1 MTTSNFADPARHPER
16 GIMYFENTGQYK
28 FRPYA
33 FSAASANQWNVM
45 AVGDLNKDGWPDVVV
60 GAMDLG
66 SIAKFQR
73 QYSASAPATAKDP
86 IVFFENASYPRLNQ
100 GAH

>member
-1 MTTSNFADPARHPER
+1 
-16 GIMYFENTGQYK
+16 MYFENTGRYN

-33 FSAASANQWNVM
+33 FSAAAGNQWNVM
-45 AVGDLNKDGWPDVVV
+45 AAGDLNHDGWPDVIV
-60 GAMDLG
+60 GSMDLG

-73 QYSASAPATAKDP
+73 QYSASPVATAKDP
-86 IVFFENASYPRLNQ
+86 VLFFENALYPRLNQ

>member
-1 MTTSNFADPARHPER
+1 
-16 GIMYFENTGQYK
+16 
-28 FRPYA
+28 
-33 FSAASANQWNVM
+33 
-45 AVGDLNKDGWPDVVV
+45 
-60 GAMDLG
+60 MDLG

-73 QYSASAPATAKDP
+73 QYSASALATAKDP